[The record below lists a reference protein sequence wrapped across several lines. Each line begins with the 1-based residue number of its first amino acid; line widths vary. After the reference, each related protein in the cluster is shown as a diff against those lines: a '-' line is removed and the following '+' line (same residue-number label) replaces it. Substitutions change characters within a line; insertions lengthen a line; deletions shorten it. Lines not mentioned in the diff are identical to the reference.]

1 MRGCGGVRGVILDEA
16 VTDLFSA
23 KVAFELRDAAGEGLN
38 HEASG
43 GGHFY
48 VNPKLFKSKR
58 VFFFLSEKAVS
69 GEGVP
74 STGQVGESRK
84 TPGMSRGP
92 RGRWPGGWAGGSRL
106 ADLVHSFVDFHQ
118 LPKLRI

>member
-1 MRGCGGVRGVILDEA
+1 MWTRQSRCPHRTLALAGEGVTVTTPTRLRPCVPRVTSGRNQCFGEKPGGVRGRGRVRGVILDEA

-43 GGHFY
+43 GAHFY

-58 VFFFLSEKAVS
+58 VFFF
-69 GEGVP
+69 
-74 STGQVGESRK
+74 
-84 TPGMSRGP
+84 
-92 RGRWPGGWAGGSRL
+92 
-106 ADLVHSFVDFHQ
+106 F
-118 LPKLRI
+118 

>member
-1 MRGCGGVRGVILDEA
+1 MRGVILDEA

-48 VNPKLFKSKR
+48 GNPKLFKSKR
-58 VFFFLSEKAVS
+58 VFFFFFKR
-69 GEGVP
+69 EGCL
-74 STGQVGESRK
+74 
-84 TPGMSRGP
+84 RG
-92 RGRWPGGWAGGSRL
+92 GRPQHGAGGRVTEDTWHVPRTPWEVAGRVGRRL
-106 ADLVHSFVDFHQ
+106 AALIRSFVDFHQ